1 MTTSS
6 KGYVRIWALLVALLV
21 VSVIGPMI
29 GITLVTLITAFG
41 VAIVKAYLVAKH
53 FMHLT
58 VERRI
63 VGYLLAACL
72 GFILL
77 FWAGTA
83 PDVMRHEGTN
93 WKNTSARPEQQ
104 P

>member
-1 MTTSS
+1 MSA
-6 KGYVRIWALLVALLV
+6 YVRIWAWLVGLLVL
-21 VSVIGPMI
+21 SVLGPMLE
-29 GITLVTLITAFG
+29 ITLVTLITAFG
-41 VAIVKAYLVAKH
+41 IAIVKAYLVAKH

-58 VERRI
+58 VEKRW

-72 GFILL
+72 GFVLL

-93 WKNTSARPEQQ
+93 WKNPSAKPGAE